1 MVRQGKVSKEKCED
15 KKAEQE
21 KLNMIGFIYDRKDK
35 CTQFDDEVMGTNCG
49 INGRNEEVERFW
61 VWCGVVGV
69 DHYHDLLL
77 ERGLQRR
84 L

>member
-49 INGRNEEVERFW
+49 INGRNEEVERFR
-61 VWCGVVGV
+61 VWCGGV
-69 DHYHDLLL
+69 WC
-77 ERGLQRR
+77 GGG
-84 L
+84 

>member
-35 CTQFDDEVMGTNCG
+35 CTQFDDEVMGTKCG
-49 INGRNEEVERFW
+49 INGRNEVVERFR

>member
-1 MVRQGKVSKEKCED
+1 M
-15 KKAEQE
+15 
-21 KLNMIGFIYDRKDK
+21 KDK
-35 CTQFDDEVMGTNCG
+35 CTQFDDEVMGTKCGG
-49 INGRNEEVERFW
+49 INGRNEEVERYW